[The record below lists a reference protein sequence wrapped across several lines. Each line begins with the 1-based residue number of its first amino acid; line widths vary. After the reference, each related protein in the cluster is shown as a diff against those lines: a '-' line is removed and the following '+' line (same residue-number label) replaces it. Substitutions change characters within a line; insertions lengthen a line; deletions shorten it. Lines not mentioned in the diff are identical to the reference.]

1 MVVAPNGKV
10 AAGPLRNEHGIL
22 YADIDAAQIDHAR
35 RTLDVTGHYSRSDL
49 FSLHVHTGPLK
60 PVDLG

>member
-1 MVVAPNGKV
+1 V
-10 AAGPLRNEHGIL
+10 AGPLRNEFGIL
-22 YADIDAAQIDHAR
+22 YADIDAESIDNAR

-60 PVDLG
+60 PVQLKAGGKDGAE